1 MIATFQDF
9 QNFLPYRAR
18 YMGLAEDLDAALN
31 SHRRVW
37 LIGQDTVI
45 RSLIPSM
52 RSIVEN
58 RFTLQEDGQFVS
70 VYLAT
75 Q

>member
-1 MIATFQDF
+1 
-9 QNFLPYRAR
+9 
-18 YMGLAEDLDAALN
+18 
-31 SHRRVW
+31 
-37 LIGQDTVI
+37 
-45 RSLIPSM
+45 M
-52 RSIVEN
+52 RSIVET